1 MKSSPP
7 IRVIRAFGLSPLQ
20 SQAIYHAVA
29 ECFTKDSPDT
39 ICLVRPTEPYIC
51 IGYHQDAEREL
62 DLEHLAQ
69 LGLPLIRRQV
79 GGGAVYLDGN
89 QIFLQWIFSPNSLPR
104 SIETRYTLFIDPI
117 VATYRE
123 IGISAQMRPIN
134 DVQVAGRKIGGCG
147 AARIGE
153 AELLVSSFIFDIDL
167 NAMASVL
174 KVDSSKMRDKLF
186 HNLRE
191 YVTSIT
197 RELESAPPQD
207 FVIESYLNH
216 VQSLLHRDAYSD
228 ELSAAE
234 ITKLAEVEEVLS
246 SDQWTFDGGGRR
258 VAGVKIQEGVVMH
271 HATFKSPGGL
281 IRWLL
286 FLAGNQIVD
295 ATLEGDFTIY
305 PLDAPTRL
313 AASLLGRQLNTELR
327 AYWDTLF
334 ASVVDQAPGVSAS
347 DMFAPIETIAAEC
360 KA

>member
-7 IRVIRAFGLSPLQ
+7 IRIIRAFDLSPLQ

-29 ECFTKDSPDT
+29 ESFTKDAPDT
-39 ICLVRPTEPYIC
+39 ICLVRPTKPYIS
-51 IGYHQDAEREL
+51 IGYHQDAEHEL

-104 SIETRYTLFIDPI
+104 SIESRYAIFIDPI
-117 VATYRE
+117 VATYRD
-123 IGISAQMRPIN
+123 IGISAEMRPIN
-134 DVQVAGRKIGGCG
+134 DIQVAGRKIGGCG

-167 NAMASVL
+167 NIMASVL
-174 KVDSSKMRDKLF
+174 KVDSNKMRDKLF
-186 HNLRE
+186 HNLKE

-197 RELESAPPQD
+197 RELGSAPPQD
-207 FVIESYLNH
+207 FVIDSYLTH
-216 VQSLLHRDAYSD
+216 VQSLLQRDTYSD

-234 ITKLAEVEEVLS
+234 MTRMAKAEEVLS
-246 SDQWTFDGGGRR
+246 SDQWTLDGGGRR
-258 VAGVKIQEGVVMH
+258 VAGLKIQEGVVMH

-281 IRWLL
+281 IRWVL
-286 FLAGNQIVD
+286 FLAEDQIVD

-313 AASLLGRQLNTELR
+313 ADSLLGRQLNAKLR
-327 AYWDTLF
+327 ADWDKLF
-334 ASVVDQAPGVSAS
+334 ASMVEEAPGVSAS
-347 DMFAPIETIAAEC
+347 DMFAPIETIAAAR